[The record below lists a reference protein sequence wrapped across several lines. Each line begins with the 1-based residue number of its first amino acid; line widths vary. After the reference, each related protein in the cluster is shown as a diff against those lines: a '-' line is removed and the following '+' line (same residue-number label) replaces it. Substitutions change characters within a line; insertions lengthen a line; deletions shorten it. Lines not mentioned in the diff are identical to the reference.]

1 MSLGMF
7 KHICNKFSS
16 NGYLCD
22 ELRVRGGNVSNGA
35 NCKHPFMLTVFIKTC
50 LEVITRV
57 LAHI

>member
-1 MSLGMF
+1 M
-7 KHICNKFSS
+7 HIKFSS

-22 ELRVRGGNVSNGA
+22 ELRVRSGNVSNGA
-35 NCKHPFMLTVFIKTC
+35 NCKHPFKLPVFTKTY